1 MNGETA
7 AVLPMAPPRAPA
19 RAPAIV
25 KAAAPHRSNGHAAG
39 SVADAIREAQEVG
52 RRAGLLQAASHVDS
66 IKVEASQRE
75 LTVIENLNLLLEV
88 VAGELRVLARGEH
101 VPLQRAHRKEKR

>member
-7 AVLPMAPPRAPA
+7 VDLPMAAPRAPA
-19 RAPAIV
+19 TV
-25 KAAAPHRSNGHAAG
+25 GAAVRHRGNGHAAG